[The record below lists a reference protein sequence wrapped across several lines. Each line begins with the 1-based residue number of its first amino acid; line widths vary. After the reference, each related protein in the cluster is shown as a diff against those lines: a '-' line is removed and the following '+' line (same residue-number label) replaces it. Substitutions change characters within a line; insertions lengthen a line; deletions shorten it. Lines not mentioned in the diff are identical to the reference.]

1 MPHLSHLSEVL
12 LSQLFWLAIGLGFIF
27 FVIARGMVPKI
38 QATVD
43 AREKQIADD
52 LEQAQ
57 AARSAAEETEE
68 AWRQRMD
75 AARAEGA
82 RIANEAKQA
91 SARDTE
97 AKVKAAADKLTL
109 KIESAEATIRKAR
122 ESARSEIESVA
133 VDAAQNLVST
143 LTGIKVDKK
152 DAAQAVRAE
161 FDA

>member
-1 MPHLSHLSEVL
+1 MPQLSQLSEVL
-12 LSQLFWLAIGLGFIF
+12 LSQLFWLAVGLGFIF

-97 AKVKAAADKLTL
+97 AKVKAVADELTL
-109 KIESAEATIRKAR
+109 KIEAAGAKIRRAR

-143 LTGIKVDKK
+143 LTGIKVDKR